1 MIVNKPKRKKKN
13 SRYSVLY
20 IIMFIMFGTILSKLL
35 YLQVY
40 KYDDYKEKA
49 DTSSM
54 RFISQK
60 APRGIIYDSEGN
72 VLATNTQTY
81 VLTYM
86 QTDEA
91 TKAFYST
98 MGKVFKILSE
108 NGEKIQDDFLLKVNS
123 NGELYF
129 DFKTNE
135 NSAKRATELLFKK
148 DRGLNEDIQN
158 DLYKDQKTDLT
169 DAQLEKINEKLLEI
183 SVEQTFCELV
193 KLYNLYQ
200 MLLPEGYTTEESE
213 VLTAKYKDASGK
225 DILNDL
231 LKKYSLEEIRS
242 YMVVKDAI
250 KMQSFKG
257 YKSVTIANNIKRDTS
272 FIIYQRLS
280 DLPGI
285 DVSLEPVRFYPF
297 RSLAS
302 SVLGYV
308 SSISGSLEESYELRG
323 YDVSTDLIG
332 ISGIEAALEE
342 QLKGNKGGKI
352 VKVNSQGRQTE
363 ELFELESYAGNNVH
377 LTIDKDAQYA
387 AEQALKDT
395 INRISTQDGEPG
407 ATRGAVV
414 AIEVG
419 TGRVIAMASYP
430 DYDPNDFAIPGELS
444 DEKYNQYFNPDLTK
458 FGKQHISKTNATKT
472 LDQLFPVNENGVR
485 EDIYD
490 IYPKPLFN
498 YATLGKVPPG
508 SVYKPLT
515 SIAGLME
522 GVITTSETLNDIG
535 TWTGAGLT
543 VKNFQGR
550 ANGVIGVRQALEY
563 SSNFFYY
570 ETGFRL
576 YKKGVEKT
584 GSEIEALNT
593 LAKYSWR
600 FGLGVEQGKNPSTGI
615 EIYEDFGQVY
625 NFTSWKNN
633 ILNSHMYTLASYLEG
648 GNYGTSYYF
657 VPFDFSK
664 RDDDSDELKELKVDL
679 KEKINSKLQKV
690 GTEEESAG
698 DDTFKEGILGDV
710 KSIMKV
716 STRYKNNVKEYEEQK
731 KTNVDLDEQADI
743 IAEVICEHTISDM
756 RTEITGESQAVT
768 AAIGQSMNSFTP
780 VQLANYVAT
789 LASGG
794 TRYKVM
800 LVDKITSPTGEVVQE
815 FKPEVVDKLDIP
827 KEYLQAV
834 KEGMYM
840 VNTYPGNGVAYQ
852 SFANFPIKV
861 VGKTGTADF
870 GTEDQYLEQGRRAYG
885 NYISFAP
892 MDNPKIAIF
901 STVYDANKGS
911 SNATIHKA
919 IYEAYFKDELLKINP
934 NYASTSDS
942 FQKYIVNAPKD
953 NKEDTTTSIK
963 EVTTEENK
971 EEIKEEI
978 IE

>member
-1 MIVNKPKRKKKN
+1 MIVNKPKKKKKN

-20 IIMFIMFGTILSKLL
+20 MIMFIMFGTIISKLF

-40 KYDDYKEKA
+40 KHDDYKEKA

-54 RFISQK
+54 RFISEK
-60 APRGIIYDSEGN
+60 APRGNIYDSEGN

-98 MGKVFKILSE
+98 MGKVFKVLSE

-123 NGELYF
+123 NGEFYF
-129 DFKTNE
+129 DFKTNDS
-135 NSAKRATELLFKK
+135 NSRKATELLFKK
-148 DRGLNEDIQN
+148 DRGLNEDIQTK
-158 DLYKDQKTDLT
+158 LYKDQKSDLT

-183 SVEQTFCELV
+183 SAEETFYELVEQY
-193 KLYNLYQ
+193 KLYQ
-200 MLLPEGYTTEESE
+200 MLLPEGYSTEES
-213 VLTAKYKDASGK
+213 VALATKYKDVNGK
-225 DILNDL
+225 DILSDL
-231 LKKYSLEEIRS
+231 LKEYSLEEVRS

-272 FIIYQRLS
+272 FIIYQKLS

-285 DVSLEPVRFYPF
+285 DISLEPVRFYPF
-297 RSLAS
+297 RNLAS

-308 SSISGSLEESYELRG
+308 SSISSSLEESYELRG

-363 ELFELESYAGNNVH
+363 ELFELESYAGNNVY
-377 LTIDKDAQYA
+377 LTIDKNVQYA
-387 AEQALKDT
+387 AEEALKDT
-395 INRISTQDGEPG
+395 IERIRTQDGEPS

-419 TGRVIAMASYP
+419 TGKVIAMASYP
-430 DYDPNDFAIPGELS
+430 DYDPNDFAISGELS
-444 DEKYNQYFNPDLTK
+444 NEKYNQYFNPDLTS
-458 FGKQHISKTNATKT
+458 FGKEHISKTNATKT
-472 LDQLFPVNENGVR
+472 LDELFPVNENGVR

-522 GVITTSETLNDIG
+522 GVITTSETMNDIG
-535 TWTGAGLT
+535 TWSGAGLT

-550 ANGVIGVRQALEY
+550 ANGVIGVRQALQY

-576 YKKGVEKT
+576 YNKGIEET

-593 LAKYSWR
+593 LANYSWR

-633 ILNSHMYTLASYLEG
+633 ILNSHMYTLVSYLES
-648 GNYGTSYYF
+648 GNYGSTYYF

-664 RDDDSDELKELKVDL
+664 RDDDSDELKQLKVEL
-679 KEKINSKLQKV
+679 KEKINSQLQKV
-690 GTEEESAG
+690 GTDEEEYDESS
-698 DDTFKEGILGDV
+698 FKEDIV
-710 KSIMKV
+710 KDIKKIIDV
-716 STRYKNNVKEYEEQK
+716 STRYKERVVDYEGQRATK
-731 KTNVDLDEQADI
+731 VDLDEQVDI
-743 IAEVICEHTISDM
+743 IANVITQHTISDM
-756 RTEITGESQAVT
+756 TTEIKGASQAVT

-780 VQLANYVAT
+780 LQLASYVAT

-794 TRYKVM
+794 TRYKVSI
-800 LVDKITSPTGEVVQE
+800 VDKITSPTGEILQE
-815 FKPEVVDKLDIP
+815 FKPEVVDQLDIP

-840 VNTYPGNGVAYQ
+840 VNTYSGNGVAYE

-870 GTEDQYLEQGRRAYG
+870 GTEEQYLEQGRKAYG

-892 MDNPKIAIF
+892 MDNPQIAIF

-919 IYEAYFKDELLKINP
+919 IYEAYFKEELLKVDAS
-934 NYASTSDS
+934 YASRSSS
-942 FQKYIVNAPKD
+942 FQKYVVNAPKD
-953 NKEDTTTSIK
+953 NKENATDTD
-963 EVTTEENK
+963 EEATTEEKK
-971 EEIKEEI
+971 EDITE
-978 IE
+978 

>member
-1 MIVNKPKRKKKN
+1 MIVNKPKKKKKN

-20 IIMFIMFGTILSKLL
+20 MIMFIMFGTIISKLF

-40 KYDDYKEKA
+40 KHDDYKEKA

-54 RFISQK
+54 RFISEK
-60 APRGIIYDSEGN
+60 APRGNIYDSEGN

-98 MGKVFKILSE
+98 MGKVFKVLSE

-123 NGELYF
+123 NGEFYF
-129 DFKTNE
+129 DFKTNDS
-135 NSAKRATELLFKK
+135 NSRKATELLFKK
-148 DRGLNEDIQN
+148 DRGLNEDIQTK
-158 DLYKDQKTDLT
+158 LYKDQKSDLT

-183 SVEQTFCELV
+183 SAEETFYELVEQY
-193 KLYNLYQ
+193 KLYQ
-200 MLLPEGYTTEESE
+200 MLLPEGYSTEES
-213 VLTAKYKDASGK
+213 VALATKYKDVNGK
-225 DILNDL
+225 DILSDL
-231 LKKYSLEEIRS
+231 LKEYSLEEVRS

-272 FIIYQRLS
+272 FIIYQKLS

-285 DVSLEPVRFYPF
+285 DISLEPVRFYPF
-297 RSLAS
+297 RNLAS

-308 SSISGSLEESYELRG
+308 SSISSSLEESYELRG

-363 ELFELESYAGNNVH
+363 ELFELESYAGNNVY
-377 LTIDKDAQYA
+377 LTIDKNVQYA
-387 AEQALKDT
+387 AEEALKDT
-395 INRISTQDGEPG
+395 IERIRTQDGEPS

-419 TGRVIAMASYP
+419 TGKVIAMASYP
-430 DYDPNDFAIPGELS
+430 DYDPNDFAISGELS
-444 DEKYNQYFNPDLTK
+444 NEKYNQYFNPDLTG
-458 FGKQHISKTNATKT
+458 FGKEHISKTNATKT
-472 LDQLFPVNENGVR
+472 LDELFPVNENGVR

-515 SIAGLME
+515 SITGLME
-522 GVITTSETLNDIG
+522 GVITTSETMNDIG
-535 TWTGAGLT
+535 TWSGAGLT

-550 ANGVIGVRQALEY
+550 ANGVIGVRQALQY

-576 YKKGVEKT
+576 YNKGIEET

-593 LAKYSWR
+593 LANYSWR

-633 ILNSHMYTLASYLEG
+633 ILNSHMYTLVSYLES
-648 GNYGTSYYF
+648 GNYGSTYYF

-664 RDDDSDELKELKVDL
+664 RDDDSDELKQLKVEL
-679 KEKINSKLQKV
+679 KEKINSQLQKV
-690 GTEEESAG
+690 GTDEEEYDESS
-698 DDTFKEGILGDV
+698 FKEDIIKDI
-710 KSIMKV
+710 KKIIDV
-716 STRYKNNVKEYEEQK
+716 STRYKERVVDYEGQRATKVDLEEQ
-731 KTNVDLDEQADI
+731 VDI
-743 IAEVICEHTISDM
+743 IANVITQHTISDM
-756 RTEITGESQAVT
+756 TTEIKGASQAVT

-780 VQLANYVAT
+780 LQLASYVAT

-794 TRYKVM
+794 TRYKVSI
-800 LVDKITSPTGEVVQE
+800 VDKITSPTGEVLQE
-815 FKPEVVDKLDIP
+815 FKPEVVDQLDIP

-840 VNTYPGNGVAYQ
+840 VNTYSGNGVAYE

-870 GTEDQYLEQGRRAYG
+870 GTEEQYLEQGRKAYG

-892 MDNPKIAIF
+892 MDNPQIAIF

-919 IYEAYFKDELLKINP
+919 IYEAYFKEELLKMDAS
-934 NYASTSDS
+934 YASRSSS
-942 FQKYIVNAPKD
+942 FQKYVVNAPKD
-953 NKEDTTTSIK
+953 NKENATDTDEEATTQEKK
-963 EVTTEENK
+963 EDITE
-971 EEIKEEI
+971 
-978 IE
+978 

>member
-1 MIVNKPKRKKKN
+1 MIVNKPKKKKKN

-20 IIMFIMFGTILSKLL
+20 MIMFIMFGTIISKLF

-40 KYDDYKEKA
+40 KHDDYKEKA

-54 RFISQK
+54 RFISEK
-60 APRGIIYDSEGN
+60 APRGNIYDSEGN

-98 MGKVFKILSE
+98 MGKVFKVLSE

-123 NGELYF
+123 NGEFYF
-129 DFKTNE
+129 DFKTNDS
-135 NSAKRATELLFKK
+135 NSRKATELLFKK
-148 DRGLNEDIQN
+148 DRGLNEDIQTK
-158 DLYKDQKTDLT
+158 LYKDQKSDLT

-183 SVEQTFCELV
+183 SAEETFYELVEQY
-193 KLYNLYQ
+193 KLYQ
-200 MLLPEGYTTEESE
+200 MLLPEGYSTEES
-213 VLTAKYKDASGK
+213 VALATKYKDVNGK
-225 DILNDL
+225 DILSDL
-231 LKKYSLEEIRS
+231 LKEYSLEEVRS

-272 FIIYQRLS
+272 FIIYQKLS

-285 DVSLEPVRFYPF
+285 DISLEPVRFYPF
-297 RSLAS
+297 RNLAS

-308 SSISGSLEESYELRG
+308 SSISSSLEESYELRG

-363 ELFELESYAGNNVH
+363 ELFELESYAGNNVY
-377 LTIDKDAQYA
+377 LTIDKNVQYA
-387 AEQALKDT
+387 AEEALKDT
-395 INRISTQDGEPG
+395 IERIRTQDGEPS

-419 TGRVIAMASYP
+419 TGKVIAMASYP
-430 DYDPNDFAIPGELS
+430 DYDPNDFAISGELS
-444 DEKYNQYFNPDLTK
+444 NEKYNQYFNPDLTG
-458 FGKQHISKTNATKT
+458 FGKEHISKTNATKT
-472 LDQLFPVNENGVR
+472 LDELFPVNENGVR

-522 GVITTSETLNDIG
+522 GVITTSETMNDIG
-535 TWTGAGLT
+535 TWSGAGLT

-550 ANGVIGVRQALEY
+550 ANGVIGVRQALQY

-576 YKKGVEKT
+576 YNKGIEET

-593 LAKYSWR
+593 LANYSWR

-633 ILNSHMYTLASYLEG
+633 ILNSHMYTLVSYLES
-648 GNYGTSYYF
+648 GNYGSTYYF

-664 RDDDSDELKELKVDL
+664 RDDDSDELKQLKVEL
-679 KEKINSKLQKV
+679 KEKINSQLQKV
-690 GTEEESAG
+690 GTDEEEYDESS
-698 DDTFKEGILGDV
+698 FKEDIIKDI
-710 KSIMKV
+710 KKIIDV
-716 STRYKNNVKEYEEQK
+716 STRYKERVVDYEGQRATKVDLEEQ
-731 KTNVDLDEQADI
+731 VDI
-743 IAEVICEHTISDM
+743 IANVITQHTISDM
-756 RTEITGESQAVT
+756 TTEIKGASQAVT

-780 VQLANYVAT
+780 LQLASYVAT

-794 TRYKVM
+794 TRYKVSI
-800 LVDKITSPTGEVVQE
+800 VDKITSPTGEVLQE
-815 FKPEVVDKLDIP
+815 FKPEVVDQLDIP

-840 VNTYPGNGVAYQ
+840 VNTYSGNGVAYE

-870 GTEDQYLEQGRRAYG
+870 GTEEQYLEQGRKAYG

-892 MDNPKIAIF
+892 MDNPQIAIF

-919 IYEAYFKDELLKINP
+919 IYEAYFKEELLKMDAS
-934 NYASTSDS
+934 YASRSSS
-942 FQKYIVNAPKD
+942 FQKYVVNAPKD
-953 NKEDTTTSIK
+953 NKENATDTDEEATTQEKK
-963 EVTTEENK
+963 EDITE
-971 EEIKEEI
+971 
-978 IE
+978 

>member
-1 MIVNKPKRKKKN
+1 MIVNKPKRKKRS

-135 NSAKRATELLFKK
+135 SSAKRATELLFKK

-169 DAQLEKINEKLLEI
+169 DAQIEKINEKLLEI
-183 SVEQTFCELV
+183 SAEETFGELV
-193 KLYNLYQ
+193 KQYNLYQ
-200 MLLPEGYTTEESE
+200 MLLPEGYTTEEAE
-213 VLTAKYKDASGK
+213 ALATKYKNISGK
-225 DILNDL
+225 DILTDL

-272 FIIYQRLS
+272 FIIYQKLS

-297 RSLAS
+297 RNLAA

-308 SSISGSLEESYELRG
+308 SSISSSEEESYELRG
-323 YDVSTDLIG
+323 YDASTDLIG
-332 ISGIEAALEE
+332 ISGIEAALED

-363 ELFELESYAGNNVH
+363 ELFELESYAGNNVY
-377 LTIDKDAQYA
+377 LTIDKNVQYA
-387 AEQALKDT
+387 AQEALKDT
-395 INRISTQDGEPG
+395 INRIRGEDPLAKN

-444 DEKYNQYFNPDLTK
+444 DEKYNQYFNPDFTT

-472 LDQLFPVNENGVR
+472 VDQLFPVNDNGVR
-485 EDIYD
+485 EDTYD

-498 YATLGKVPPG
+498 YATLGKIPPG
-508 SVYKPLT
+508 SVFKPLT

-522 GVITTSETLNDIG
+522 GIITTSETMNDTG

-543 VKNFQGR
+543 VKNFGG
-550 ANGVIGVRQALEY
+550 ASNGVIGVRQALEH

-570 ETGFRL
+570 ETGLRL
-576 YKKGVEKT
+576 YEKGVEKT
-584 GSEIEALNT
+584 GSEIEALDT

-615 EIYEDFGQVY
+615 EIYENFGQVY

-633 ILNSHMYTLASYLEG
+633 ILNSHMYTLVSYLEG
-648 GNYGTSYYF
+648 GNYGTSYYY

-664 RDDDSDELKELKVDL
+664 RDDDPDELKELKVDL

-690 GTEEESAG
+690 GTEEEEVG
-698 DDTFKEGILGDV
+698 DNTFKEDILGDI
-710 KSIMKV
+710 KGIMKI
-716 STRYKNNVKEYEEQK
+716 STRYKKNIEEYEKQK
-731 KTNVDLDEQADI
+731 KTNVDLDEQADM
-743 IAEVICEHTISDM
+743 IAEVICRHTLSDM
-756 RTEITGESQAVT
+756 RTEIVGESQAVT

-794 TRYKVM
+794 TRYKVSI
-800 LVDKITSPTGEVVQE
+800 VDKITSPTGEVLQE
-815 FKPEVVDKLDIP
+815 FKPEVVDTLDIP

-840 VNTYPGNGVAYQ
+840 VNTYAGNGVAYQ

-861 VGKTGTADF
+861 AGKTGTADF
-870 GTEDQYLEQGRRAYG
+870 LATDEQYAELGRRPYG

-901 STVYDANKGS
+901 STVYDGNKGS
-911 SNATIHKA
+911 ADATIHKA
-919 IYEAYFKDELLKINP
+919 IYEAYFKDELLKMNP
-934 NYASTSDS
+934 NYASTSES
-942 FQKYIVNAPKD
+942 FQKYVVNAPKD
-953 NKEDTTTSIK
+953 NKEGITDSTTG
-963 EVTTEENK
+963 VTTEENK
-971 EEIKEEI
+971 EKI